1 MAVKRA
7 FLIGAACLLYA
18 SIASIGLAR
27 PFLRHHEGIC
37 ATHSV
42 HARNHVQFGL
52 GTTKGGLLELG
63 GTDLSVYDD
72 WRDEFYP
79 NRPTVSILGP
89 ALFFR
94 VLGFREWV
102 FRLNL
107 IVVGCLTLLAYSGIA
122 RRLLPAPWDVVGVMT
137 LALMPIFTY
146 FSHIAAH
153 LDYVLLF
160 SLVAWYANLRLEEGR
175 RFVALL
181 FGSLFLACQADW
193 PGYFALFSIAA
204 HRFRGLKSGLS
215 YGLLASALGFFALHL
230 THLWWLYPDG
240 RHIKR
245 FLIGGHDRSILVSPS
260 IPAFALEEGRE
271 ILLYFSLAV
280 VGLAVAGGVFSVR
293 QRRWT
298 VFFLALMGLEEV
310 AFTYLAY
317 YHDFLTLPLA
327 PFLATLASAGAAAAW
342 PRPGGRLLVLACGA
356 LGLAQCLWVNLDL
369 HSKTGYYEIPWRAA
383 LAIREAT
390 KPTDRV
396 LLTIGD
402 AKRLNNY
409 YSERHVTS
417 RERGD
422 VKLSVR
428 YAGQSIRIP
437 TTADFVS
444 YVEKEHRRFDV
455 IVAGDPEEAER
466 SGLLREAGVPR
477 EEAEK
482 LGLFGPD
489 HPMRL
494 ALERLAESKEIRG
507 PFLFYRLRRRD
518 P

>member
-1 MAVKRA
+1 VRRAV
-7 FLIGAACLLYA
+7 LIGAACALYA
-18 SIASIGLAR
+18 CIASIGLDR
-27 PFLRHHEGIC
+27 PFLRRHEGIC

-52 GTTKGGLLELG
+52 GTTRAGLLELG

-79 NRPTVSILGP
+79 NRPTLSILGP

-94 VLGFREWV
+94 MLGVREWV

-107 IVVGCLTLLAYSGIA
+107 ILVGCLTILVYSGVA
-122 RRLLPAPWDVVGVMT
+122 RRLLPAPWDLVGVIT

-160 SLVAWYANLRLEEGR
+160 SLLAWYANLRLEEGR
-175 RFVALL
+175 RFLVLL
-181 FGSLFLACQADW
+181 FVSLFLACQADW
-193 PGYFALFSIAA
+193 PGYFAVLSIAA
-204 HRFRGLKSGLS
+204 HRFRGWKSGLS
-215 YGLLASALGFFALHL
+215 YALLASALGSFSLHL
-230 THLWWLYPDG
+230 AHLWWLYPDG

-260 IPAFALEEGRE
+260 LPSYVVEEGRE
-271 ILLYFSLAV
+271 VLLYFTLAV
-280 VGLAVAGGVFSVR
+280 VGLAVTGAVVCIR
-293 QRRWT
+293 ERRWT
-298 VFFLALMGLEEV
+298 VFFLALLGLEEI

-317 YHDFLTLPLA
+317 YHDFLTMPLA
-327 PFLATLASAGAAAAW
+327 PFLATLAAAGAAAAW
-342 PRPGGRLLVLACGA
+342 SRHGGRVLVLACGA
-356 LGLAQCLWVNLDL
+356 LGLAQSLWVNLDL
-369 HSKTGYYEIPWRAA
+369 HTRTGYYEIPWRAA
-383 LAIREAT
+383 LAIKEAT

-417 RERGD
+417 REGED

-428 YAGQSIRIP
+428 YAGQSIKIAS
-437 TTADFVS
+437 TADFVS
-444 YVEKEHRRFDV
+444 YVNKEHGRFDV
-455 IVAGDPEEAER
+455 IVAGDPDEADR
-466 SGLLREAGVPR
+466 SGLLREAGVRR
-477 EEAEK
+477 EDAES
-482 LGLFGPD
+482 LGFFGPD
-489 HPMRL
+489 HPMRQ
-494 ALERLAESKEIRG
+494 ALERLAESKNIRG
-507 PFLFYRLRRRD
+507 PFLFYRMRRGG